1 MVILDCT
8 RVFML
13 PNKLKYPRAKDL
25 KPKNFMKMIDI
36 RRSSDFD
43 RMPFWHFH
51 FHGSLFKASVP
62 RIVIALQ
69 VLNYDKYT
77 S

>member
-1 MVILDCT
+1 MAKRSPKQQSKSINGT

-36 RRSSDFD
+36 
-43 RMPFWHFH
+43 
-51 FHGSLFKASVP
+51 
-62 RIVIALQ
+62 
-69 VLNYDKYT
+69 
-77 S
+77 